1 MEYVY
6 YVLFICAIMA
16 ASLYLLRLTG
26 MRRLK
31 SDQVELAERARRRKA
46 RLKQQSAKTEA
57 HEDRK
62 FRHRVLSRDLSKVP
76 VPWGWPG
83 HQGGHVHLDGED
95 SVGAS
100 LHRWVDQLV
109 REKRTIDD
117 QEFVSRKAASL
128 RALMEDRY
136 GRASTMEQ
144 MSYKKVKAPLLRDPS
159 APHDQMDNFPSGKTA
174 SITKKLSRQPA
185 VSTGALAKRS
195 GPRKVS
201 GLKNLRTPWG
211 W

>member
-6 YVLFICAIMA
+6 YVLFIFAVMA
-16 ASLYLLRLTG
+16 VSLYLLRLTG

-31 SDQVELAERARRRKA
+31 AEQVELAERARRRKA
-46 RLKQQSAKTEA
+46 RLKQKSAKA
-57 HEDRK
+57 DAREDQK

-83 HQGGHVHLDGED
+83 HQGGHVDLNGED

-100 LHRWVDQLV
+100 LHRWVDHLV
-109 REKRTIDD
+109 REKRTVDD
-117 QEFVSRKAASL
+117 QDFVSRKSASL

-144 MSYKKVKAPLLRDPS
+144 MSYQKVKAPLLRDPS

-174 SITKKLSRQPA
+174 SITRGLSRQPA
-185 VSTGALAKRS
+185 VSTGALAKGA
-195 GPRKVS
+195 GPRKVG